1 MTRTTVHSLM
11 LLLLSEV
18 PVAGLHASSSLF
30 SGSAIMTMAL
40 QQDNAVL
47 KGKVVDLKTGD
58 PIIGAN
64 IRVNNTKLNAITDL
78 NGEFHI
84 SKVPAGAVLSVSYV
98 GYEATTV
105 KVGTKNNI
113 TIPLTDI
120 SSSLDEVVVVGYG
133 TQKKANLTGSVTTVK
148 MDDVLGSRPLTNTS
162 SALQGAVPGL
172 LVSSGG
178 NAPGT
183 GKSFQIRGAYS
194 VSNGNISPLVLIDNV
209 EGDIDLI
216 NPEDIESV
224 TVLKD
229 AASSAIYGARAAG
242 GVILVTTKRPKGQT
256 SFHLNY
262 NNNFAFANATNMPKQ
277 APLET
282 YLNTYM
288 DAAGDQFWSLG
299 APSVSKWLDY
309 LHQYRQNPSS
319 LNVVGDGIYKDEE
332 SGAIYYLNEKDLVK
346 NMLETSFQQTHNISM
361 SGGTDRLRY
370 RLSGGFINNDGVL
383 ITDKDRFRRLNVS
396 GYIGA
401 DITKWLTQEAIFSY
415 ASNRNSLPSSALG
428 AIYGTRLA
436 SFYPEGTM
444 PEGIDQLG
452 GEGLP
457 FFTPKNQ
464 VLWSNPSRHKK
475 DNPRIYLKTTL
486 KPVKGLEVAFEYT
499 FDKNIYDYSWYT
511 GKKAYT
517 TIQGGKDVTP
527 TDDYLTKTKSYT
539 NYNSVN
545 LYGTYSFNIKTDH
558 KFKVMAGF
566 NQESSYYESMA
577 ATSYGQAVTEVPSL
591 GGGTSKLTATDS
603 YSQYAIRGGFFRV
616 NYNYADRY
624 LFEVNGRY
632 DGSSKFPKK
641 NRFGFFPSASIG
653 WNIAQEQFMTSTRS
667 WLDGLKLRAS
677 YGMIGN
683 QNIAPYAFIPSMS
696 LNNKY
701 NGWLIDNNYVTAV
714 TSLPA
719 LVSQT
724 FTWEKVKT
732 LDIGL
737 DFTLFKNRLTGT
749 FDWYQKNTTGM
760 LAPGMQLPAVIGAA
774 APYQNTAD
782 MRTNGWEL
790 NMTWRD
796 RIGEF
801 GYSIGFNISDAT
813 SKITKYDSNE
823 SNLLSTFYTGQ
834 KLGEIWGYIADG
846 FYTVDDFESTA
857 SWKLKEGITS
867 INGYNP
873 RPGDI
878 KFKNL
883 RDDDETTNV
892 ITGGNGTLENPGD
905 RKIIGNSTPR
915 YLYGVN
921 LGAGYKGFDLSV
933 FLQGTGKRDAWLA
946 NALTFPLYSDY
957 KYVTLYEGL
966 SDYWK
971 PVDAANGDY
980 TAVNPNAKYARIYDN
995 YGNMGSNYRTSDKY
1009 LSDAS
1014 YLRIKNVTLSYAF
1027 PKKWVSRIMLNSLKA
1042 FVSIE
1047 NLATF
1052 SNLPKGI
1059 DPETLSWNYPS
1070 FRTVSF
1076 GLSLSL

>member
-11 LLLLSEV
+11 LLLLSEI

>member
-183 GKSFQIRGAYS
+183 GKSFQIRGTYS

-782 MRTNGWEL
+782 MRTKGWEL

>member
-64 IRVNNTKLNAITDL
+64 IRVNDTKLNAITDL

>member
-183 GKSFQIRGAYS
+183 GKSFQIRGTYS

-701 NGWLIDNNYVTAV
+701 NGWLIDNNYVTAI

-782 MRTNGWEL
+782 MRTKGWEL

>member
-782 MRTNGWEL
+782 MRTKGWEL

>member
-64 IRVNNTKLNAITDL
+64 IRVNDTKLNAITDL

-183 GKSFQIRGAYS
+183 GKSFQIRGTYS

>member
-11 LLLLSEV
+11 LLLLSEI

-58 PIIGAN
+58 PIIGVN

-782 MRTNGWEL
+782 MRTKGWEL

-834 KLGEIWGYIADG
+834 KLGEVWGYIADG

-1009 LSDAS
+1009 LLDAS